1 MTKSFHRKS
10 VAAALAEAQS
20 QATPLARRLGTRDLV
35 FLGVGAVVGAG
46 IFSSIGELAAGSP
59 GHPGAGPALVVSYVV
74 TAIVCG
80 FSALSYAEMAS
91 VVPVAGSAYTYAFVT
106 LGELP
111 AWIIGWDL
119 IIEYAI
125 GNIYVAQS
133 WGEYA
138 RAFVGQTLGVDL
150 PFWLTTD
157 LQTAAKT
164 EAIAASAPHLFGFVF
179 ACNLPAAFITM
190 LLTVVL
196 VRGVQQ
202 SARLN
207 SWLVIGK
214 LGLIA
219 VFVAVGFGYVEPDN
233 WHPFAPAGVRGVWTA
248 ASLAFFSYIGFDAV
262 CTAAEEVKDPG
273 KQLPRAMIF
282 SLAICTVLY
291 AVTAA
296 VMTGMVPA
304 AELGVGDP
312 LAYVL
317 AKVGLHRL
325 SSVMALGAVIAVTA
339 VLLVFALGQ
348 PRILMAMARDGLLP
362 KAFARIH
369 PRYATPAFGT
379 VVTGVFVALA
389 PSFVTPSQAL
399 ELTSIG
405 TLFAFFLVSVGVIV
419 LRIKEP
425 LLVRTFRCPGYPVV
439 PALSALFCVALMLGL
454 PAMNWIRFGVWLAI
468 GLLVYVF
475 YGRKYAKR

>member
-1 MTKSFHRKS
+1 VFRRKS
-10 VAAALAEAQS
+10 VEDALAQAQAAKLS
-20 QATPLARRLGTRDLV
+20 RRLGTRDLV

-46 IFSSIGELAAGSP
+46 IFSSIGELAAGSA
-59 GHPGAGPALVVSYVV
+59 GHPGAGPALVVSYVL

-91 VVPVAGSAYTYAFVT
+91 IVPVAGSAYTYAFVT
-106 LGELP
+106 MGELP

-133 WGEYA
+133 WAEYA
-138 RAFVGQTLGVDL
+138 RALLRQTIGFDF
-150 PFWLTTD
+150 PMWLTTD
-157 LQTAAKT
+157 LQTAART
-164 EAIAASAPHLFGFVF
+164 EAIATSAQHFFGFVF
-179 ACNLPAAFITM
+179 ACNLPAAFIT
-190 LLTVVL
+190 LVLTVVL
-196 VRGVQQ
+196 VRGVHE

-214 LGLIA
+214 LALVA
-219 VFVAVGFGYVEPDN
+219 LFVAVGVTYVEPSH
-233 WHPFAPAGVRGVWTA
+233 WHPFAPAGLHGVCTA

-262 CTAAEEVKDPG
+262 STAAEEVKDPS
-273 KQLPRAMIF
+273 KQLPRAMII
-282 SLAICTVLY
+282 SLAICAFLY
-291 AVTAA
+291 AVTAI

-339 VLLVFALGQ
+339 VLLAFQLGQ

-362 KAFARIH
+362 KAFGRIH

-379 VVTGVFVALA
+379 IVTGVFVALA
-389 PSFVTPSQAL
+389 PSFLTPSQAL

-425 LLVRTFRCPGYPVV
+425 FLARTFRCPGYPVV
-439 PALSALFCVALMLGL
+439 PALSALFCVGLMMGL
-454 PAMNWIRFGVWLAI
+454 PVMNWIRFGVWLAI
-468 GLLVYVF
+468 GMLVYVF
-475 YGRKYAKR
+475 YGRKQARR

>member
-1 MTKSFHRKS
+1 VFRRKS
-10 VAAALAEAQS
+10 VQDALAQAQEAKLS
-20 QATPLARRLGTRDLV
+20 KRLGTRELV

-46 IFSSIGELAAGSP
+46 IFSSIGELAAGSS
-59 GHPGAGPALVVSYVV
+59 GHPGAGPALVVSYVL

-133 WGEYA
+133 WADYA
-138 RAFVGQTLGVDL
+138 RAFLRQTMGFDFPL
-150 PFWLTTD
+150 WLATD

-164 EAIAASAPHLFGFVF
+164 EAIATSAPHLFGFVL
-179 ACNLPAAFITM
+179 ACNLPAAFIT
-190 LLTVVL
+190 LVLTVVL
-196 VRGVQQ
+196 VRGVHE

-214 LGLIA
+214 LALVA
-219 VFVAVGFGYVEPDN
+219 VFVAVGFAYVEPSH

-262 CTAAEEVKDPG
+262 STAAEEVKDPG
-273 KQLPRAMIF
+273 KQLPRAMLI

-291 AVTAA
+291 ATTAL

-304 AELGVGDP
+304 AELAVGDP

-339 VLLVFALGQ
+339 VLLAFQLGQ

-362 KAFARIH
+362 KAFGRIH

-379 VVTGVFVALA
+379 VVTGIFVALA
-389 PSFVTPSQAL
+389 PSFITPSQSL

-425 LLVRTFRCPGYPVV
+425 LLARTFRCPGYPLV
-439 PALSALFCVALMLGL
+439 PALSALFCLALMLGL
-454 PAMNWIRFGVWLAI
+454 PAMNWIRFGVWLDI
-468 GLLVYVF
+468 GMLVYVF
-475 YGRKYAKR
+475 FGRKRAQR